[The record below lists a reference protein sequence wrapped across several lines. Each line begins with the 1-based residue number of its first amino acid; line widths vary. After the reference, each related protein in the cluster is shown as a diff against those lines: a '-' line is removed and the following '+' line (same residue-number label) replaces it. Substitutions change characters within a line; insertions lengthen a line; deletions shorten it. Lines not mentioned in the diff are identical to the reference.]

1 MKKMSDLTFFF
12 FFGHQKS
19 CMKNKIKFLIT
30 MATNFEVFYFF
41 KFIYN
46 KKKVAQNM
54 RRGKVIF

>member
-1 MKKMSDLTFFF
+1 
-12 FFGHQKS
+12 
-19 CMKNKIKFLIT
+19 MKNKIKFLIT